1 MNIRLADYRLGNY
14 CLTTRQLAA
23 HGDKVCPSNGCKSV
37 GTIVDIKRAND
48 SWDGKMYTVLWGT
61 GTKRGKKTV
70 QAGRTLIHL
79 KLYLEDIQKEVTKVT
94 ILIQEAS
101 TLGM

>member
-14 CLTTRQLAA
+14 CLTSRELAK
-23 HGDKVCPSNGCKSV
+23 HGDKVCSSNGCKSV
-37 GTIVDIKRAND
+37 GTIIDIKRAND

-61 GTKRGKKTV
+61 GSKRGKTTV
-70 QAGRTLIHL
+70 QAGRTLVHL
-79 KLYLEDIQKEVTKVT
+79 KLYLQDIQEEVAKVT
-94 ILIQEAS
+94 ALMEEAS

>member
-1 MNIRLADYRLGNY
+1 MNIQLASYRLGGY
-14 CLTTRQLAA
+14 YLTGKQMAVY
-23 HGDKVCPSNGCKSV
+23 GDKVCPSNGCKSV
-37 GTIVDIKRAND
+37 GTIIDIKRAED
-48 SWDGKMYTVLWGT
+48 TWEGKMYTVLWGT

-79 KLYLEDIQKEVTKVT
+79 KLYLEDIEKEVAKVKT
-94 ILIQEAS
+94 LIQEAS